1 MSTVQETSTAAADAA
16 ARATAERI
24 LGAGG
29 GSAPR
34 RLARA
39 IGRELRE
46 TVSTPGGAFGLAV
59 LAIFTLIAI
68 FAPLIAPQD
77 PTAASSF
84 SDDVLAGPSSAHW
97 LGTDENGRDVLSELL
112 LGTRASML
120 VGFAAA
126 LVSSLIGTFVGV
138 VSGFFGGWTDRTLT
152 LIDDWFLA
160 MPFVPV
166 AVLAATLLGARAND
180 FPLGQNSVLILVI
193 GLFGWAG
200 TSRVVRAEVL
210 SLKRRPFVERARA
223 LGASDRWIVRH
234 QILPNVMGLVFAN
247 TVIFVALSILT
258 ESTLSYLGLGDPDG
272 FSWGQML
279 ASAQEAG
286 AQTAGAWAY
295 FLPPGICITLVV
307 LGFSLV
313 GRTLEQRFEPDRER
327 RS

>member
-1 MSTVQETSTAAADAA
+1 MSVVEDS
-16 ARATAERI
+16 ARASAERI
-24 LGAGG
+24 VGAGG
-29 GSAPR
+29 GAAPR
-34 RLARA
+34 RALGTVGAGLRA
-39 IGRELRE
+39 V
-46 TVSTPGGAFGLAV
+46 VSTPGGAFGLAV
-59 LAIFTLIAI
+59 LALFTFIAI
-68 FAPLIAPQD
+68 FAPVLAPQD

-84 SDDVLAGPSSAHW
+84 SDDALAGPSSKYW

-112 LGTRASML
+112 LGTRASLL
-120 VGFAAA
+120 VGFTAA
-126 LVSSLIGTFVGV
+126 LVSSVIGTLVGV
-138 VSGFFGGWTDRTLT
+138 TAGYFGGWTDRVLT

-166 AVLAATLLGARAND
+166 AVLAATLLGARAAD

-223 LGASDRWIVRH
+223 LGASNRWIVRH
-234 QILPNVMGLVFAN
+234 QILPNVMGLVLAN
-247 TVIFVALSILT
+247 TVVFVALSILT

-279 ASAQEAG
+279 ASAQESG

-307 LGFSLV
+307 LAFSLV
-313 GRTLEQRFEPDRER
+313 GRTLESRLDPAREKA
-327 RS
+327 